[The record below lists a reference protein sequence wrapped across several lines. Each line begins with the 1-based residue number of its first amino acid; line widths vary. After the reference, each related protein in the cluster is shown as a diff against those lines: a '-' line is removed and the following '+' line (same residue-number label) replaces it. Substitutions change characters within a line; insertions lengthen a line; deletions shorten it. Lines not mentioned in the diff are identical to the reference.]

1 MLYQLSYSGGARRV
15 ASAGRRPAGTP
26 TPGSGAAPFPA
37 GRPRPS
43 LRDVSATLRT
53 PSPPG
58 APVKPRLR
66 GVVHQYSFFVAV
78 VLGAALVASASTTRG
93 TVGATIY
100 AVGVCGLF
108 GVSALYH
115 RRHWT
120 PAERRWMRR
129 ADHAMIFV
137 FIAASYTPIAL
148 LVLGE
153 PLQTIILAIVWACA
167 VVGIVLQFVW
177 VDAPK
182 TVQAPMYI
190 AMGWVA
196 VAAMPQILD
205 ELGPL
210 SVVGLVAGGLLY
222 TGGAVV
228 YARGRP
234 DPRPHHFGY
243 HEIFHVCVTL
253 AAACHYAVIAFAV
266 LPRG

>member
-1 MLYQLSYSGGARRV
+1 
-15 ASAGRRPAGTP
+15 
-26 TPGSGAAPFPA
+26 
-37 GRPRPS
+37 
-43 LRDVSATLRT
+43 VSTALRT

-58 APVKPRLR
+58 APEKPRLR
-66 GVVHQYSFFVAV
+66 GVVHHYSTFVAV
-78 VLGAALVASASTTRG
+78 ALGVALVLSPSTTRG
-93 TVGATIY
+93 TVGAAIY
-100 AVGVCGLF
+100 ALGVCGLF

-120 PAERRWMRR
+120 PTERRWMRR

-148 LVLGE
+148 LVLSD
-153 PLQTIILAIVWACA
+153 PLQTTILAIVWSCA
-167 VVGIVLQFVW
+167 AAGIALQFIW

-182 TVQAPMYI
+182 TVQAPIYI
-190 AMGWVA
+190 GMGWVA

-205 ELGPL
+205 ELGVL
-210 SVVGLVAGGLLY
+210 SVLGLVVGGLLY
-222 TGGAVV
+222 TGGAIV

-234 DPRPHHFGY
+234 DPRPHVFGY